1 MTFKATSQ
9 PIDVAEVRQLAKL
22 EGDMLARKESVTE
35 SWKPFCVAKMTAFS
49 WLSVP
54 ALQITKKRC

>member
-22 EGDMLARKESVTE
+22 EGDMLARKE
-35 SWKPFCVAKMTAFS
+35 
-49 WLSVP
+49 
-54 ALQITKKRC
+54 